1 MIGWAPRKRNA
12 FGVEQMAGPAGT
24 FNAGVLA
31 VGPAGRPF
39 LEWWNARTSRYCLL
53 EPGRALF
60 SEQGWLASLPPVR
73 LRGLREPGWNV
84 NGYHLADQDVEWEDG
99 SPRVGGVPVRCF
111 HFLTFDPLAARPSSA
126 RLSPTSPR
134 VWPSTAERPGAARLC
149 REYAERVLAAG
160 HEAAQAE
167 QGPLERLADGTA
179 VDANMRAAYLEALLE
194 HEAGGGEAP
203 PNPFD
208 DGDADGFLRWLDEPW
223 DGQDEAFPA
232 SRATW
237 SACTRAWTGC
247 TARSRRSPAPTPSAS
262 SGGCPKP
269 SSAATSISPSVGCLH
284 RRRRVRTPAWWSSRT
299 TTATSWPR
307 SRRSASSLSW
317 RVTAPLRRAAALA
330 RRRH

>member
-1 MIGWAPRKRNA
+1 MSSPL
-12 FGVEQMAGPAGT
+12 VP
-24 FNAGVLA
+24 
-31 VGPAGRPF
+31 PGRPF

-60 SEQGWLASLPPVR
+60 SEQGWLALAPTLFDCEVV
-73 LRGLREPGWNV
+73 REPGWNV
-84 NGYHLADQDVEWEDG
+84 NGYHLADRDVEWEDG

-111 HFLTFDPLAARPSSA
+111 HFLTFDPLRPD
-126 RLSPTSPR
+126 RLSSEPNVAA
-134 VWPSTAERPGAARLC
+134 VWPSAAERPGAARLC

-223 DGQDEAFPA
+223 EGQDEAFPA
-232 SRATW
+232 VSRYLVGVH
-237 SACTRAWTGC
+237 TRLDWVYGSFKEVPGADAERFLRWLPEAVERGDLDLPE
-247 TARSRRSPAPTPSAS
+247 RWVPPPAPPRSDPAL
-262 SGGCPKP
+262 GGARGPLP
-269 SSAATSISPSVGCLH
+269 RPPGHARGAAQQPELAGD
-284 RRRRVRTPAWWSSRT
+284 RTPAAGGRPGPAPSLESAASRT
-299 TTATSWPR
+299 
-307 SRRSASSLSW
+307 
-317 RVTAPLRRAAALA
+317 
-330 RRRH
+330 